1 MNTGTDHTADYK
13 ALSIITKALIGGI
26 LLFCG
31 ISVLIHFTQ
40 GAFIQDKNIENI
52 IVAILLLIGVVVI
65 LGARMVYTR
74 RVNKLMEANQ
84 SSKEK
89 LDIFRAITITHMALC
104 EVPAIISIVLFIC
117 FGNFLL
123 LLPVGMALIEMIK
136 KFPTQQKVE
145 SAVNSG
151 TF

>member
-1 MNTGTDHTADYK
+1 MNTGTDHTAEYK

-26 LLFCG
+26 LLFSG

-104 EVPAIISIVLFIC
+104 EMPAIISIVLFIC